1 MGRPHSSPG
10 STHRAVCA
18 HSNNGEVQAMNPRE
32 SKGMLLGLIGVI
44 VFSLTLPMTRIV
56 VAEWHPLL
64 NGLGRALV
72 AAVPAAALLL
82 WRRERLPDWA
92 QIKSLFV
99 VSLGV
104 VVAFPVFSAWSMKYV
119 PASHGAV
126 VNGFQPLCVAIYAAW
141 LSHKRPSRPFL
152 LCALAGRAIVV
163 AFAFQASGG
172 APQAGDLLMLVAV
185 GIGALGYA
193 EGARL
198 ARQMGGWQGICWA
211 LVLSAPFL
219 LLAVGGL
226 AWAHHAAHPGPLS
239 LKVWLAFGYVTLFSQ
254 FIGFFAWYA
263 GLAMGG
269 IARVGQVQLLQIF
282 FTMAFSALFFGEHV
296 GTSTWLYAPAVIVTV
311 VLVRKSSVRPGP
323 QPAVVAA
330 GTTHA
335 R

>member
-1 MGRPHSSPG
+1 
-10 STHRAVCA
+10 
-18 HSNNGEVQAMNPRE
+18 MNSRE
-32 SKGMLLGLIGVI
+32 SQGMLLGLIGVM

-72 AAVPAAALLL
+72 AAVPAAALLA
-82 WRRERLPDWA
+82 WRRERWPNWA
-92 QIKSLFV
+92 QLRSLAV

-126 VNGFQPLCVAIYAAW
+126 VNGLQPLCVAIYAAW
-141 LSHKRPSRPFL
+141 LSHERPSKLFWT
-152 LCALAGRAIVV
+152 CALAGSAIVV
-163 AFAFQASGG
+163 AFALQAGGG
-172 APQAGDLLMLVAV
+172 APQPGDLLMLVAV

-198 ARQMGGWQGICWA
+198 AKQIGGWQVICWA
-211 LVLSAPFL
+211 LVVSAPFL
-219 LLAVGGL
+219 APPVGWL
-226 AWAHHAAHPGPLS
+226 AWHQHVMHPGPVA
-239 LKVWLAFGYVTLFSQ
+239 LKTWLAFAYVAFFSQ
-254 FIGFFAWYA
+254 FLGFFAWYA

-296 GTSTWLYAPAVIVTV
+296 APSTWLFAAAVIATV
-311 VLVRKSSVRPGP
+311 MLGRRATVH
-323 QPAVVAA
+323 AA
-330 GTTHA
+330 PRVMRAG
-335 R
+335 